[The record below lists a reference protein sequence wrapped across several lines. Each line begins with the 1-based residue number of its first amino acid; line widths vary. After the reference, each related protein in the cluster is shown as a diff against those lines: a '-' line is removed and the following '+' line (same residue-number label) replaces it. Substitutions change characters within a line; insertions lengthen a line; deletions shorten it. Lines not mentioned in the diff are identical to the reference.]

1 MKEEKITITNAQELR
16 QEKCNVPTLRFPN
29 YSSEWQ
35 VSPMGKVCTFRKGY
49 GISKENL
56 SSDGTPC
63 ILYGELYTTYKTAI
77 AKNIKSKTSLDPT
90 ILFHSKKNDVI
101 IPCSGETAEDIAT
114 SVCIPYD
121 DILLGGDL
129 TVIRSDLDGAFLS
142 NQINS
147 VRKYDIARIAQGK
160 SIVHLQADE
169 LKKISIAYPTID
181 EQQKISGFI
190 DKIDERIE
198 VQNKIISKYETLI
211 KGLYTQI
218 QSKSA
223 KKEYRICDIVKCHSV
238 GLLSKENLTESGSK
252 KCILYGELF
261 TTYDEVINEI
271 KSRTNVD
278 GYISQG
284 NEILFPSSTTVDAM
298 SLIAPSALNEKGILL
313 GGDMFV
319 LELLP
324 GFNNEYI
331 SYYLNTIAKRNL
343 AKYAQGTTITH
354 LYFEHIK
361 NVLLYL
367 PDITIQLSVAS
378 KMRKLKTKIQIEK
391 EMLSALQKQKAFLL
405 QSMFI

>member
-1 MKEEKITITNAQELR
+1 
-16 QEKCNVPTLRFPN
+16 
-29 YSSEWQ
+29 
-35 VSPMGKVCTFRKGY
+35 MGKVCTFRKGY

-77 AKNIKSKTSLDPT
+77 AKSIKSKTNLDPT

-198 VQNKIISKYETLI
+198 VQNKIIKNR
-211 KGLYTQI
+211 K
-218 QSKSA
+218 
-223 KKEYRICDIVKCHSV
+223 
-238 GLLSKENLTESGSK
+238 
-252 KCILYGELF
+252 
-261 TTYDEVINEI
+261 
-271 KSRTNVD
+271 
-278 GYISQG
+278 
-284 NEILFPSSTTVDAM
+284 
-298 SLIAPSALNEKGILL
+298 SLI
-313 GGDMFV
+313 
-319 LELLP
+319 
-324 GFNNEYI
+324 I
-331 SYYLNTIAKRNL
+331 SSI
-343 AKYAQGTTITH
+343 
-354 LYFEHIK
+354 
-361 NVLLYL
+361 
-367 PDITIQLSVAS
+367 
-378 KMRKLKTKIQIEK
+378 IEII
-391 EMLSALQKQKAFLL
+391 LSALSLIESITPLKIGSIIKNLL
-405 QSMFI
+405 NFMWTIFKEVKKLWSKKKP

>member
-1 MKEEKITITNAQELR
+1 MSKSNETTP
-16 QEKCNVPTLRFPN
+16 NVPTLRFPN
-29 YSSEWQ
+29 YSGEWQ

-77 AKNIKSKTSLDPT
+77 AKSIKSKTSLDPKL
-90 ILFHSKKNDVI
+90 LFHSKKNDVI

-169 LKKISIAYPTID
+169 LKKIFIAYPTID

-211 KGLYTQI
+211 KGICDILFTGTEENVLPLKAIASIDKGQQINGLSLAKTGKYYYLNGGITPSGYIDDYNTSENTIAISEGGNSCGFVSYNAQKFWSGGHCYTLKIKNTQCRSKFLFFYLKYREKDIMQLRVGSGLPNI
-218 QSKSA
+218 QKRSLENFVVPLPTFEKQCYIECILESITA
-223 KKEYRICDIVKCHSV
+223 KKEIETALLGQFQSQKKF
-238 GLLSKENLTESGSK
+238 LLSK
-252 KCILYGELF
+252 
-261 TTYDEVINEI
+261 
-271 KSRTNVD
+271 
-278 GYISQG
+278 
-284 NEILFPSSTTVDAM
+284 
-298 SLIAPSALNEKGILL
+298 
-313 GGDMFV
+313 
-319 LELLP
+319 
-324 GFNNEYI
+324 
-331 SYYLNTIAKRNL
+331 
-343 AKYAQGTTITH
+343 
-354 LYFEHIK
+354 
-361 NVLLYL
+361 
-367 PDITIQLSVAS
+367 
-378 KMRKLKTKIQIEK
+378 
-391 EMLSALQKQKAFLL
+391 
-405 QSMFI
+405 MFI